1 MHLKELLHAADHLCD
16 VVFFAGQI
24 EGKNAEEHRQLLEK
38 CAATALS
45 SKLVSQQK
53 GFFAKMVVDAV
64 LSLDE
69 LLPLNMIGVKKV
81 PGGAVEVSA
90 LIF

>member
-1 MHLKELLHAADHLCD
+1 LDSSLDIIWLF
-16 VVFFAGQI
+16 VGQV
-24 EGKNAEEHRQLLEK
+24 EKKNAEEHRQLLEK

-53 GFFAKMVVDAV
+53 GFFSKMVVDAV
-64 LSLDE
+64 LLLDE

-81 PGGAVEVSA
+81 PGGALEVRPQEH
-90 LIF
+90 